1 MGIRGIL
8 LILLAEYIGLGAMAY
23 VGYQLHSL
31 IPEYLINFT
40 ATEINYTVT
49 GPLSIFF
56 HNFAIMTAM
65 SLPFIGPVATA
76 ASMAVTGFFLGA
88 FTAYMAGGM
97 VQGPLALAA
106 AYAASVFL
114 PHGILE
120 LSSYAIATAASLE
133 LTSGILGRR
142 GRRAFLRWFIL
153 YVIATAVLL
162 AAAYVEWWEITTFGR
177 LIHKLV

>member
-1 MGIRGIL
+1 MIL
-8 LILLAEYIGLGAMAY
+8 LILLVEYIGLGAMAY

-31 IPEYLINFT
+31 IPQYLINFT
-40 ATEINYTVT
+40 ATEINSTVT
-49 GPLSIFF
+49 GPLSIFG

-76 ASMAVTGFFLGA
+76 GSMAVTGFFLGA
-88 FTAYMAGGM
+88 FTAYMAGG
-97 VQGPLALAA
+97 VGQGPLVLAI
-106 AYAASVFL
+106 AYAATVFL

-133 LTSGILGRR
+133 LTRGILAKRSKE
-142 GRRAFLRWFIL
+142 AALRWLIL
-153 YVIATAVLL
+153 YAIAVAVLL

-177 LIHKLV
+177 LIHSLL